1 MSIIKDLDK
10 AWSQAVKIRAGYKC
24 EISGMS
30 KHQCRLNSHH
40 IVGKRNFT
48 LRWDLRNGL
57 CISSSKHTLARQSV
71 HQDPEWARQWLLE
84 NRKEDFEYLESKKN
98 VITKRT
104 HSDKKELLKELRA
117 YIRENIDNGQD

>member
-1 MSIIKDLDK
+1 MSLIKDLDK

-24 EISGMS
+24 EISGLT
-30 KHQCRLNSHH
+30 KHQCKLNSHH

-48 LRWDLRNGL
+48 LRWDLRNGI
-57 CISSSKHTLARQSV
+57 CVSSSKHTLARQSL

-98 VITKRT
+98 MITKRT